1 MHVLFRMG
9 YEFNNGSKCQ
19 LQSMLRTAVPFS
31 SFQISLQAEK
41 TYQQQQFAEKKQD
54 TDRRR
59 VFAPHWGQSMSQ
71 LCYTRSIIPPESRCF
86 KSHVQVF
93 MSLHRTVTIWVF
105 HVVSMAA
112 QKATGRRL
120 STITSVF
127 AIKTRKIWSSISI
140 KLCLIREGSTRRMW
154 RNKWLQ
160 QYLELRNV
168 IKPCR
173 RTKRE
178 SWLKQ
183 LLSRSFKGDR
193 RRRRTREPRKDWVR
207 QRRTRERRKYWVRRC
222 HLQVSFLRRRRRNRK
237 ACVMLHWLGPLP
249 AKFNLTVILKFKLC
263 FSFLLFVPWQVWCHW
278 MAEQM
283 PSKGLH
289 HWNVRSVSPRSFLH
303 IHTYF
308 TQFKFQWMLLTWY
321 DMLARREIGE
331 MVWAVKWIRLR
342 KKIMPSLHS
351 VGRQEIITSCQKDH
365 QAFVWQ
371 RLDFREHRVSSPLT
385 TGCLVRKKCTA
396 VCPLIG
402 SMGWPG
408 ICSKYHLG
416 HWDRKAGMSS
426 GKREVSWYRGLFIEH
441 AAEAVQ
447 IDLTGPHLGLMV

>member
-1 MHVLFRMG
+1 MAANVSCNPCW
-9 YEFNNGSKCQ
+9 E
-19 LQSMLRTAVPFS
+19 LQSPLAAFKFHCRPRRPTS
-31 SFQISLQAEK
+31 NSSLQRRNR
-41 TYQQQQFAEKKQD
+41 TQ
-54 TDRRR
+54 TDEEFSRHTEANWW
-59 VFAPHWGQSMSQ
+59 VSFVTLVASYHLKVDASSPMYKFLWG
-71 LCYTRSIIPPESRCF
+71 
-86 KSHVQVF
+86 
-93 MSLHRTVTIWVF
+93 LHRTVTIWVF

-207 QRRTRERRKYWVRRC
+207 QRRTREPRKYWVRRC

-303 IHTYF
+303 IHSTYF

-351 VGRQEIITSCQKDH
+351 VGRQEIITSCQKNH